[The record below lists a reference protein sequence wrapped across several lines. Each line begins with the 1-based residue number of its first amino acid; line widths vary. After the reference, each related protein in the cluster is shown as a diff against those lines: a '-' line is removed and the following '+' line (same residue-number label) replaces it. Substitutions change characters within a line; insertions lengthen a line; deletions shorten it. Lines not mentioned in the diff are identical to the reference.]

1 VVLGCLVWVSGG
13 PAAPVC
19 AAAIWLSIIF
29 FGQTYA
35 LESPSGL
42 AVTGAVPAIL
52 MLAIVA
58 VDPAPLAAQS
68 GPAWA
73 LLALA
78 VAFAGEG
85 AARGMLTRRRLA
97 DAQGLIIDSEARYR
111 VLADN
116 VTDAIALTRMDG
128 KRLYI
133 SPSFEQ
139 LLGKSTAEI
148 LAESVYQNVHPDD
161 AERVAKYVESLG
173 ATGGRGVVECR
184 LIHEDGTVNWV
195 ETSVSVTAPA
205 KPGELGEVISVSR
218 IINERK
224 AMEARLVE
232 ALGMAEKAAAA
243 KSDFLAN
250 MSHELRTPLNA
261 IIGFAGLLEA
271 SSKLDSGDARHAHL
285 IAEASASLLDTVNS
299 ILDFSKFE
307 AGSVELESRPFDPL
321 AEAEAVAAMLADQAR
336 AKGLSIEVRAE
347 GETPLLQGD
356 PARLRQVLL
365 NFLANAVK
373 FTSKGGIGVR
383 VRQIAAGEGKRKLRL
398 EVIDSG
404 IGIPADH
411 LDSIFERFAQADA
424 SVSRRFGGTGL
435 GLAICRRIAELMNGE
450 VGASSAP
457 GKGSVFWLQV
467 VLPIAEDTEA
477 AAPETAEPP
486 APARVDRPLRIL
498 LTEDVA
504 VNREL
509 IAALLQPFDIVI
521 DMAED
526 GTAAVAQLEVRDYD
540 LVLMD
545 MQMPVMD
552 GVSATR
558 RIRSMERRAAR
569 EVPIIAMTANVLP
582 DQIERCLEAGMNDH
596 IAKPV
601 NPARLL

>member
-1 VVLGCLVWVSGG
+1 MRLDRILDDGLDRMVEYGRGGLLSRGAAMLAVAVIFSFVISPFACALWLAIMCALEAWDQIARLFVFGRRRSTSLARAVHLLDAGVIAVGWVVLGCLVWVSGG

-42 AVTGAVPAIL
+42 AVTGAVPAVL

-58 VDPAPLAAQS
+58 FDPTPLAGQS

-148 LAESVYQNVHPDD
+148 LAEPVYQNVHPDD

-261 IIGFAGLLEA
+261 IIGFAGLLEG
-271 SSKLDSGDARHAHL
+271 SSKLDPGNARHAHL

-321 AEAEAVAAMLADQAR
+321 AEAEAVAAMIGDQA
-336 AKGLSIEVRAE
+336 
-347 GETPLLQGD
+347 
-356 PARLRQVLL
+356 
-365 NFLANAVK
+365 
-373 FTSKGGIGVR
+373 
-383 VRQIAAGEGKRKLRL
+383 
-398 EVIDSG
+398 
-404 IGIPADH
+404 
-411 LDSIFERFAQADA
+411 
-424 SVSRRFGGTGL
+424 
-435 GLAICRRIAELMNGE
+435 
-450 VGASSAP
+450 
-457 GKGSVFWLQV
+457 
-467 VLPIAEDTEA
+467 
-477 AAPETAEPP
+477 
-486 APARVDRPLRIL
+486 
-498 LTEDVA
+498 
-504 VNREL
+504 
-509 IAALLQPFDIVI
+509 
-521 DMAED
+521 
-526 GTAAVAQLEVRDYD
+526 
-540 LVLMD
+540 
-545 MQMPVMD
+545 
-552 GVSATR
+552 
-558 RIRSMERRAAR
+558 
-569 EVPIIAMTANVLP
+569 
-582 DQIERCLEAGMNDH
+582 
-596 IAKPV
+596 
-601 NPARLL
+601 